1 MRPVTQQDWP
11 TVEQKLFMRGAQDC
25 GPVDPSSPLLSPLL
39 PPASPVLL
47 LELELHATATAA
59 ARPIAPTAK
68 ITFRFRIAVTS
79 S

>member
-1 MRPVTQQDWP
+1 LTIVP
-11 TVEQKLFMRGAQDC
+11 L
-25 GPVDPSSPLLSPLL
+25 PLLALPLL
-39 PPASPVLL
+39 LPLLAAGWL
-47 LELELHATATAA
+47 LELELQATATAA